1 MAIPKKVINFCYGMG
16 ASVVLVGALFKI
28 THMELGPLN
37 GNNMLTVGLL
47 VEAFIFAIS
56 AFEPVDDE
64 FDWSRVYPE
73 LKGGEPRA
81 MQVAGNVGVTGTVA
95 TTAVGGGQP
104 AVQVQTSTPT
114 YAASTGATVQNV
126 AVAQQPAMER
136 SLLSEKLDNILREAK
151 IDGNLMEGLRDSI
164 KNFEAA
170 AKGIAPTV
178 DAVASSNRYAEEMS
192 LAATQLE
199 SLNSMYKVQLESATK
214 NADINREVAENNLK
228 LKEQMMSL
236 TSNLSTLNA
245 VYGGMLSAMGKTAN

>member
-1 MAIPKKVINFCYGMG
+1 MAIPKKVMTFCYGMG
-16 ASVVLVGALFKI
+16 ASVVIIGALFKI
-28 THMELGPLN
+28 THMEFGPLN

-47 VEAFIFAIS
+47 VEAIIFAIS
-56 AFEPVDDE
+56 AFEHEEDL
-64 FDWSRVYPE
+64 DWARVYPE
-73 LKGGEPRA
+73 LKGGAPRA

-95 TTAVGGGQP
+95 TTAVSGSQP
-104 AVQVQTSTPT
+104 VQIQTSSAPV
-114 YAASTGATVQNV
+114 YAAASTQSAV
-126 AVAQQPAMER
+126 AVQQPTMER
-136 SLLSEKLDNILREAK
+136 GLLSEKLDNILKEAK
-151 IDGNLMEGLRDSI
+151 IDGNLMESLRESI

-178 DAVASSNRYAEEMS
+178 ETVASSNRYAEEMAQ
-192 LAATQLE
+192 AAQQLE

>member
-1 MAIPKKVINFCYGMG
+1 MAIPKKVMNFCYGMG
-16 ASVVLVGALFKI
+16 AAVVIVGALFKI

-47 VEAFIFAIS
+47 VEALIFAIS

-64 FDWSRVYPE
+64 LDWARVYPE

-95 TTAVGGGQP
+95 TTSIGGGNQAAP
-104 AVQVQTSTPT
+104 QVQTRTAAPA
-114 YAASTGATVQNV
+114 YAAASQQVV
-126 AVAQQPAMER
+126 AAQPPMER
-136 SLLSEKLDNILREAK
+136 SLLSEKLDTILREAK
-151 IDGNLMEGLRDSI
+151 IDGNLMESLRDSI

-178 DAVASSNRYAEEMS
+178 ETVASSNRYAEEMAQ
-192 LAATQLE
+192 AAQQLE

>member
-1 MAIPKKVINFCYGMG
+1 
-16 ASVVLVGALFKI
+16 
-28 THMELGPLN
+28 
-37 GNNMLTVGLL
+37 
-47 VEAFIFAIS
+47 
-56 AFEPVDDE
+56 
-64 FDWSRVYPE
+64 
-73 LKGGEPRA
+73 

-95 TTAVGGGQP
+95 TTSIGGSQQAAPAVQTRTAAPAYAASQP
-104 AVQVQTSTPT
+104 AVAAQPT
-114 YAASTGATVQNV
+114 
-126 AVAQQPAMER
+126 MER

-151 IDGNLMEGLRDSI
+151 IDGNLMESLRDSI

-178 DAVASSNRYAEEMS
+178 ETVASSNRYAEEMAQ
-192 LAATQLE
+192 AAQQLE
-199 SLNSMYKVQLESATK
+199 TLNSMYKVQLESATK

>member
-1 MAIPKKVINFCYGMG
+1 MAIPKKVMNFCYGMG
-16 ASVVLVGALFKI
+16 AAVVIVGALFKI
-28 THMELGPLN
+28 THIELGPLN

-47 VEAFIFAIS
+47 VEALIFAIS

-64 FDWSRVYPE
+64 LDWSRVYPE
-73 LKGGEPRA
+73 LKGGEPRT
-81 MQVAGNVGVTGTVA
+81 MQVAGNVGVNGTVA
-95 TTAVGGGQP
+95 TTVQGGQP
-104 AVQVQTSTPT
+104 AVQVQAAPAPT
-114 YAASTGATVQNV
+114 YAAA
-126 AVAQQPAMER
+126 AVAQPVQQVSAQPAMER
-136 SLLSEKLDNILREAK
+136 SMLSSKLDDILREAK
-151 IDGNLMEGLRDSI
+151 IDGNLMESLRDSI

-178 DAVASSNRYAEEMS
+178 DTVASSNRYAEEMAT
-192 LAATQLE
+192 AAKQLE
-199 SLNSMYKVQLESATK
+199 TLNSMYKTQLDSATK

>member
-47 VEAFIFAIS
+47 VEAFIFAMS
-56 AFEPVDDE
+56 AFEPVDE
-64 FDWSRVYPE
+64 EVDWSKVYPE

-95 TTAVGGGQP
+95 TSSVGGSETVRVQAAPAYAAAQP
-104 AVQVQTSTPT
+104 AVQH
-114 YAASTGATVQNV
+114 V
-126 AVAQQPAMER
+126 AVQQPTMER
-136 SLLSEKLDNILREAK
+136 SLLSEKLDDILREAK
-151 IDGNLMEGLRDSI
+151 IDGNLMSSLRDSI

-178 DAVASSNRYAEEMS
+178 DTVASSNRYAEEMS
-192 LAATQLE
+192 LAAQQLE
-199 SLNSMYKVQLESATK
+199 SLNSMYKVQLDSATK